1 MQTVF
6 FCNTTI
12 SISHISFFFV
22 FFLVTKYVDLNP
34 TNRKCIIVVR
44 VFCKMFHVFAKLFNN
59 LVWLNIIKISCNP
72 TLCNISW
79 NSQAYQKAQTNRLQI
94 CDHFWMA
101 NLRYKILIFRHFA
114 AELYLWKRKFSTMWL
129 RHRQHVFNELSDD
142 VRKLQNG
149 FFELNSAVWYLQ

>member
-1 MQTVF
+1 M
-6 FCNTTI
+6 
-12 SISHISFFFV
+12 
-22 FFLVTKYVDLNP
+22 KYVDLNP

-44 VFCKMFHVFAKLFNN
+44 VICKMFHVFAKLFNN
-59 LVWLNIIKISCNP
+59 LVWLKIIKISCNP

-114 AELYLWKRKFSTMWL
+114 AELHL
-129 RHRQHVFNELSDD
+129 
-142 VRKLQNG
+142 
-149 FFELNSAVWYLQ
+149 